1 MEHKAMGLASKSR
14 KNNPQGTILGMCCLS
29 MTGSP
34 IADGIGVTKPGRTLS
49 PIGLSS
55 LLFRNNFAKCVGP
68 VQHVHKVVSQHP
80 ALHKASSNS
89 ARKQDN
95 KNYLN
100 KNQSTIIQS
109 NIPAASSRH
118 HLAAI
123 TLVAI
128 CSLSLPPNRNQASD
142 GVKWTDLMESH
153 MSDDKCTCFIMGFT

>member
-1 MEHKAMGLASKSR
+1 VLPINAHNFLCS
-14 KNNPQGTILGMCCLS
+14 
-29 MTGSP
+29 TGSP
-34 IADGIGVTKPGRTLS
+34 IADSSGVTKPGRTLS

-55 LLFRNNFAKCVGP
+55 FLFRNNFAKCVGP

-80 ALHKASSNS
+80 ALHKASYRS

-118 HLAAI
+118 IAAI

-128 CSLSLPPNRNQASD
+128 CSLSLPHNRNQASD
-142 GVKWTDLMESH
+142 GVKWTDL
-153 MSDDKCTCFIMGFT
+153 

>member
-1 MEHKAMGLASKSR
+1 VLPVNA
-14 KNNPQGTILGMCCLS
+14 NNFLCL
-29 MTGSP
+29 TGSP
-34 IADGIGVTKPGRTLS
+34 IADGSGVTKPGRTLS

-55 LLFRNNFAKCVGP
+55 FLFRNNFAKCVGP
-68 VQHVHKVVSQHP
+68 VQHVHKVVSQQP
-80 ALHKASSNS
+80 ALHKASYHS

-123 TLVAI
+123 TQVAI
-128 CSLSLPPNRNQASD
+128 CSLSLLHNRNQASD
-142 GVKWTDLMESH
+142 GVNWTALEESH
-153 MSDDKCTCFIMGFT
+153 MGDDKCTCFIMGFT